1 MRGVV
6 KWGRNREP
14 LRRLLMKSAILW
26 RISRLFSS
34 AVTTSFRAAETGDT
48 GAGGGG
54 RLSAR
59 AKTPGRLTPAGREA
73 GHADASPV
81 TLPVCDVSGMFF
93 SDVIFLWLP
102 WLLLFF
108 FLFFFPFLSCL
119 WLFRASPWRAGCRER
134 SQRSCLSPGGLP
146 SLTPNPRLA
155 ATVPVA
161 PPLSRRGLRSWHP
174 GKRPPGCEGQRRFA
188 HALFVVA
195 AGPCSLPAGCHTP
208 I

>member
-6 KWGRNREP
+6 KWGRNRSP
-14 LRRLLMKSAILW
+14 PHRLLMKSAILW
-26 RISRLFSS
+26 RISRRFSS
-34 AVTTSFRAAETGDT
+34 VVTTSFRAAETGDT

-102 WLLLFF
+102 CLLLFF
-108 FLFFFPFLSCL
+108 FFFLFLFFPFLSCL
-119 WLFRASPWRAGCRER
+119 WLSRASPWR
-134 SQRSCLSPGGLP
+134 GGL
-146 SLTPNPRLA
+146 S
-155 ATVPVA
+155 
-161 PPLSRRGLRSWHP
+161 
-174 GKRPPGCEGQRRFA
+174 
-188 HALFVVA
+188 
-195 AGPCSLPAGCHTP
+195 
-208 I
+208 